1 MMAVPSTQND
11 FNGSQLSQ
19 SMNSNTDIVRIDD
32 GSSVGGGT
40 NTSMASIGMA
50 GVTDSQ
56 RSMVNID
63 DDASDEED
71 DSNQQESVNDK
82 YTA

>member
-1 MMAVPSTQND
+1 MAIPPTNPYD
-11 FNGSQLSQ
+11 NNGSQLSQ

-50 GVTDSQ
+50 GMGDSQ
-56 RSMVNID
+56 HSNAKVD
-63 DDASDEED
+63 DFSDD
-71 DSNQQESVNDK
+71 GSD
-82 YTA
+82 